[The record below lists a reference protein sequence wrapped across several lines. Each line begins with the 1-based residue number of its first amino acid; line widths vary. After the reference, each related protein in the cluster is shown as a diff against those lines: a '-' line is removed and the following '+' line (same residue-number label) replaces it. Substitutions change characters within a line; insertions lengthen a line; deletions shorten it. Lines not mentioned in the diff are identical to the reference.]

1 MATKEENQKMRK
13 VNMRIFPTYK
23 KLAWDYLF
31 FYTIDFLFLTQ
42 IKGIS
47 SSDVVLKS
55 TFYAF
60 FSIILQIPA
69 NVVVEFL
76 GRKNSLILGNVLN
89 CFYMV
94 IIMLSRNLFDLIFAE
109 LISAIAFSIKNIAEP
124 SLLNESIPPSR
135 YKGKIYS
142 RISGKGAAGYYL
154 FNAISKIIA
163 GFLFAINGYLPVICS
178 LIILIVSVI
187 LSLGFIEPLQ
197 KKKRKDSEV
206 TGQKQLKEVKEGFT
220 YVLKSE
226 RLKALILSAALI
238 ASILSILS
246 NYYVSLFEELK
257 ISSVAIGIIAAIAGL
272 ASSYASKIQMKFH
285 NKFRNK
291 SLTLIA
297 LLLSISTIISGIS
310 GLKTNQYIFL
320 LAIIILGNLIYNFGQ
335 GIYYTIIEKYL
346 RNFTNEKI
354 DTKIFAV
361 KNLFGGVFRVVTGLF
376 ASFLLD
382 KTTTANSMIII
393 GIIFTLVFILT
404 EKYMENRVGL
414 KPEEYSKEETK
425 YDELKGE

>member
-13 VNMRIFPTYK
+13 ANMRIFPTYK

-109 LISAIAFSIKNIAEP
+109 FISAIAFSIKNIAEP

-154 FNAISKIIA
+154 FNAISKVIA

-178 LIILIVSVI
+178 LIVLIISVI

-310 GLKTNQYIFL
+310 GLKANQYIFL

-393 GIIFTLVFILT
+393 GTIFTLVFILT